1 MSEVHEIADGIYRIS
16 SFGPRAPVE
25 FTQFLIKDENPL
37 LFHTGPKGLFPD
49 TLEAVK
55 SVVDPATL
63 RYISWSHLESDEC
76 GALNEFLATAPNA
89 EPVHGQIG
97 AMIGI
102 NDFFDRPA
110 KTMGDNQVLDLG
122 RKKLRFLVT
131 PHVPHAWDAIMV
143 FEETT
148 GTLFVSDLFTVFGKP
163 PATTEGDVVEQS
175 MTALR
180 QLPGYLPI
188 GPHTAGVFDRLDAL
202 EPKVLAGHHSS
213 AITANAVG
221 ALRDLRS
228 ELFKEAGLGTGG
240 RG

>member
-16 SFGPRAPVE
+16 SYGPQAPVE
-25 FTQFLIKDENPL
+25 FTQFLIKDQNSL
-37 LFHTGPKGLFPD
+37 LFHTGPRPLFPE

-55 SVVDPATL
+55 KVVDPADL

-76 GALNEFLATAPNA
+76 SALNDFLLAAPQA
-89 EPVHGQIG
+89 APVHGQIG

-102 NDFFDRPA
+102 NDFIDHPA
-110 KTMGDNQVLDLG
+110 KTMVDGSVLELG
-122 RKKLRFLVT
+122 RKRLRFLVT

-148 GTLFVSDLFTVFGKP
+148 RTLFVSDLFTVFGKP

-175 MTALR
+175 MSALR

-188 GPHTAGVFDRLDAL
+188 GPHTAGVFDRLEAL

-213 AITANAVG
+213 AIIGNAVQ
-221 ALRDLRS
+221 ALQDLRR
-228 ELFKEAGLGTGG
+228 ELFREAGLPD
-240 RG
+240 RA

>member
-16 SFGPRAPVE
+16 SFGPQAPVE
-25 FTQFLIKDENPL
+25 FTQFLIKDESPL
-37 LFHTGPKGLFPD
+37 LFHTGPRGLFAD

-76 GALNEFLATAPNA
+76 GALNEFLAVTPQA

-110 KTMGDNQVLDLG
+110 RAMGDGEVLDLG

-148 GTLFVSDLFTVFGKP
+148 RTLFVSDLFTVFGKP

-175 MTALR
+175 MAALR

-188 GPHTAGVFDRLDAL
+188 GPHTAGVFDRLQAL
-202 EPKVLAGHHSS
+202 NPKVLAGHHSS
-213 AITANAVG
+213 AITGNAVQ
-221 ALRDLRS
+221 ALRDLRG
-228 ELFKEAGLGTGG
+228 ELFKEAGLANGA
-240 RG
+240 